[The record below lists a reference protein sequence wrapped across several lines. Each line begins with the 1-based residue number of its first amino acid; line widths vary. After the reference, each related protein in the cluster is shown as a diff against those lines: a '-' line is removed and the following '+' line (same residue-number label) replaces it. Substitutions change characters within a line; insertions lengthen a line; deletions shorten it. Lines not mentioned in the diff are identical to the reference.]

1 MEVRNRYCD
10 KCKNLIVREPY
21 WKMRIKKEPDKPIK
35 MDLCDSCF
43 QKLLLFFDEDNAQL
57 DGGKSVQKPE
67 TEVLDNLEV
76 KKATPHK
83 RPMKR
88 RNAERVMALRRAG
101 LSNEQIAEEIGAS
114 KNIVAMIVYHFKKS
128 LSQTEFDKVENI
140 DAAKVQALHKAAWKD
155 SKIADEMGVSEKYI
169 RELLYVQEKYSYE
182 K

>member
-21 WKMRIKKEPDKPIK
+21 WKMRIKKEQDKPIK

-43 QKLLLFFDEDNAQL
+43 QKLLDFFDEDNAQL
-57 DGGKSVQKPE
+57 DGGKSVQKSD
-67 TEVLDNLEV
+67 TEVLDDLEV
-76 KKATPHK
+76 KKVTPNR
-83 RPMKR
+83 RPTKK

-114 KNIVAMIVYHFKKS
+114 KNIVAMTVYHFKKS
-128 LSQTEFDKVENI
+128 LTETEIDKVENI
-140 DAAKVQALHKAAWKD
+140 DAAKVRALHKAAWKD
-155 SKIADEMGVSEKYI
+155 SEIADEMGVSEEYI
-169 RELLYVQEKYSYE
+169 RELLYVQEKYSFE